1 MHDRAWAW
9 ACIEVQLCDG
19 FNAFS
24 ARAQCRQ
31 YLFLLNV
38 ALNPFGRAV
47 SVLSLHPRA
56 LSGAPCSLEFEV
68 RLRTQIYDK
77 DTSKFIA
84 SVVMIQGK

>member
-1 MHDRAWAW
+1 MAVHDRAWAW

-56 LSGAPCSLEFEV
+56 LSAAPCSLEFENSD
-68 RLRTQIYDK
+68 L
-77 DTSKFIA
+77 
-84 SVVMIQGK
+84 